1 MNTYA
6 RPSSV
11 LQVLEQVDD
20 AGLDRHVER
29 RHRLVEHEQLR
40 VERERPGDADALAL
54 AAGELV
60 REPVG
65 VLGVQPDERHQLLDA
80 RSIAGP
86 AATCRGCAS
95 ARR

>member
-6 RPSSV
+6 RPSSL
-11 LQVLEQVDD
+11 LQVLEQVHD

-29 RHRLVEHEQLR
+29 GHRLVEHEQVG

-54 AAGELV
+54 TAGELV
-60 REPVG
+60 REPVD
-65 VLGVQPDERHQLLDA
+65 VLGVQPDERHQLLDPLRA
-80 RSIAGP
+80 VVAS
-86 AATCRGCAS
+86 TCRGCAS